1 MFIRQTTSN
10 ILTIVYSKMTST
22 VVLGK
27 RTLVLT
33 KTFILGFYR
42 VNIVTRSQTYLSL
55 HNRPFL
61 QSKCTCFALIFVWV
75 SKVHECYLWSTACV
89 MRKTTVWTVRRRS
102 TTYASAYI
110 MRKID
115 VNITFWDVRPKSYQF
130 NTVVHMTTDIDATKK
145 STSFNSVWFVHSKM
159 TISMQ
164 NIHSENCFAK
174 QIFGD
179 VSIILSRTKA
189 FYF

>member
-10 ILTIVYSKMTST
+10 LLTIVYSKMTST

-75 SKVHECYLWSTACV
+75 SKVQECYLWSSACV

-102 TTYASAYI
+102 TRYASAYI

-130 NTVVHMTTDIDATKK
+130 NTVVHMTTDIDAKKK

>member
-10 ILTIVYSKMTST
+10 LLTVLYSKMTST
-22 VVLGK
+22 FVLGK

-75 SKVHECYLWSTACV
+75 SKVQECYLWSSACV
-89 MRKTTVWTVRRRS
+89 MRKITVWAVRWRS

-115 VNITFWDVRPKSYQF
+115 VNITFWDVRPRSYQF

>member
-10 ILTIVYSKMTST
+10 LLTIVYSKMTST

-33 KTFILGFYR
+33 KTSILGFYR

-75 SKVHECYLWSTACV
+75 SKVRECYLWSSACV

-102 TTYASAYI
+102 TRYASAYI

-115 VNITFWDVRPKSYQF
+115 VNITFWDVRKKF
-130 NTVVHMTTDIDATKK
+130 NTVVHMTTDIDAKKK

>member
-10 ILTIVYSKMTST
+10 LLTVLYSKMTST
-22 VVLGK
+22 FVLGK

-42 VNIVTRSQTYLSL
+42 VNIVIRSQTYSSL

-75 SKVHECYLWSTACV
+75 SKVQECYLWSSACV

-102 TTYASAYI
+102 TRYASAYI

-115 VNITFWDVRPKSYQF
+115 VNITFWDVRPRSYQF

-174 QIFGD
+174 QIFWW
-179 VSIILSRTKA
+179 R
-189 FYF
+189 

>member
-1 MFIRQTTSN
+1 MKQCLRHEKN
-10 ILTIVYSKMTST
+10 YS
-22 VVLGK
+22 LG
-27 RTLVLT
+27 
-33 KTFILGFYR
+33 
-42 VNIVTRSQTYLSL
+42 
-55 HNRPFL
+55 
-61 QSKCTCFALIFVWV
+61 
-75 SKVHECYLWSTACV
+75 
-89 MRKTTVWTVRRRS
+89 S
-102 TTYASAYI
+102 TTKKHYI

-115 VNITFWDVRPKSYQF
+115 VNITFWDIRPKSYQC
-130 NTVVHMTTDIDATKK
+130 NTVVHMTTDIDAKKK